1 MLTRILSKF
10 KGGVHATRDDG
21 TLDLPPVETCS
32 LELLKRSD
40 EQVPKTWKN
49 IDVYPPVAK
58 AIPAEPLDGILYRN
72 RQRILDINEALGLSD
87 DDFDTLLMPIIRNFA
102 SFVHLLPSSESH
114 HHRGAGG
121 ALRHSLEVAFWS
133 ARAAEDIIFC
143 RNSDPS
149 ERRKIEP
156 LWRVATCVAG
166 LLHDAGKPIADVT
179 VTDEHGEIWHPLQQ
193 PLYEYLRAKKR
204 QGYYISW
211 RGGRYKRHEAFTQ
224 RAFDKIV
231 PSAFVSHLMAHDPNI
246 MFAINDA
253 FYTLD
258 DSNHIAKIVN
268 WADQESVRRDA
279 MEDVE
284 RRTGGDFDYGL
295 PVHRHVFNSMRR
307 LLQTGKW
314 TINEPGAKVW
324 HGDEGTFVVFKH
336 GLTEIISDIKK
347 EVGVTIRN
355 DSDGLVDEFIQRG
368 LVRPRYVPGGEPQSD
383 DELGEYY
390 LYWVITPKILETS
403 GGGEPVKL
411 TAIKIDSADRLFR
424 NEVPAA
430 ADIRVWSTE
439 ELGGGLQPEF
449 GSSRSI
455 ETVGGDG
462 VNMETGEVVAPG
474 QPTATDNSDPA
485 KAEGGAQPGNVE
497 PAASTNSASDLTP
510 ENTPALEDPE
520 EMPFGNP
527 GNASSVE
534 NAGNSESPENN
545 PKQSLLHRAKAGFGG
560 QNPQPKKQKA
570 ETVPEPKSE
579 PEQKK
584 DNADSSPTDVNSLL
598 SSIDDEME
606 LPFGLS
612 EHSEESVEQTSSCP
626 ANQGDSSEEE
636 SPAERRESKPESE
649 QSRPPVA
656 DDTQK
661 LPESAPARPENRL
674 SPEKPAAVKSAV
686 VDDDGSPAK
695 KNQSKRPAK
704 KAANS
709 QAALNPLLSK
719 RNSAPQKERAT
730 KSAPVKK
737 MGKYKDISKKSS
749 ETAPIY
755 KPVEGDPVEAFKQFV
770 MDNTATG
777 TGQIIETLVETVVT
791 QGEQLGKR
799 WFIENG
805 NVAIAYP
812 SAFEGVTSSAADA
825 LSRLDKAKI
834 LKANPRQPM
843 SKVMEI
849 HGVMALVLD
858 DRTSAIVVGYLK
870 TQEKAIDPLYVP
882 PHPDLKVVRRAIV
895 AGPEKKDAKKRQSQ
909 KKSTAKTER
918 QVKNSSNSGGK
929 KAGKSDTIPKRSPEK
944 AKQRP
949 GSSSSA
955 GGVSERHQVAIDA
968 MSELVEQMIAGEGDL
983 VDDMT
988 VDGPDKS
995 VPHAVLKTLKL
1006 RYPSLSQSLARQNFW
1021 KAAKER
1027 GFAWDTNSGTYT
1039 LRDKKA

>member
-87 DDFDTLLMPIIRNFA
+87 DDFDSLLMPIIRNFA

-179 VTDEHGEIWHPLQQ
+179 VTDEQGEIWHPLQQ

-307 LLQTGKW
+307 LLQAGKW
-314 TINEPGAKVW
+314 TINEPGAKIW

-390 LYWVITPKILETS
+390 LYWVITPKILETA

-439 ELGGGLQPEF
+439 ELGGGFQPEF

-474 QPTATDNSDPA
+474 QPAATDKSDA
-485 KAEGGAQPGNVE
+485 TKAEGEAQAGTVE
-497 PAASTNSASDLTP
+497 HSASSNPASDLSQ
-510 ENTPALEDPE
+510 ENSPTLEDLE
-520 EMPFGNP
+520 EMPFGDP
-527 GNASSVE
+527 GTASPVE
-534 NAGNSESPENN
+534 DTGNTESPENN
-545 PKQSLLHRAKAGFGG
+545 PKQSLLHRAKSGFGG
-560 QNPQPKKQKA
+560 QKAQPKKQKVENA
-570 ETVPEPKSE
+570 PAPKIE
-579 PEQKK
+579 PEQEEGA
-584 DNADSSPTDVNSLL
+584 ADSSPKDVSSLL

-612 EHSEESVEQTSSCP
+612 AQSEEPDEHKESSP
-626 ANQGDSSEEE
+626 TTQDDSSAEE
-636 SPAERRESKPESE
+636 SLDQQHESKPESL
-649 QSRPPVA
+649 QSTPPVPSDSQDVA
-656 DDTQK
+656 EHVPTKQANKPGPD
-661 LPESAPARPENRL
+661 
-674 SPEKPAAVKSAV
+674 KPAAGKKEV
-686 VDDDGSPAK
+686 VEDTGSPAQ

-704 KAANS
+704 KPANA

-719 RNSAPQKERAT
+719 RNSSPQKETAT

-737 MGKYKDISKKSS
+737 MGKYKDIAKKSS

-791 QGEQLGKR
+791 HGEQLGKR
-799 WFIENG
+799 WFIEDG
-805 NVAIAYP
+805 SVAIAYP
-812 SAFEGVTSSAADA
+812 SAFEGVTSSSADA

-843 SKVMEI
+843 SKVMEV

-858 DRTSAIVVGYLK
+858 DRSSAIVVGYLK
-870 TQEKAIDPLYVP
+870 AQEKAIDPLYVP

-909 KKSTAKTER
+909 KKTTAKTER

-929 KAGKSDTIPKRSPEK
+929 KPGKSDTIPKQNSEK
-944 AKQRP
+944 GKQIP
-949 GSSSSA
+949 SASSGSS
-955 GGVSERHQVAIDA
+955 GVSERHQVAIDA

-988 VDGPDKS
+988 VDGSDKS

-1021 KAAKER
+1021 KAAKKR
-1027 GFAWDTNSGTYT
+1027 GYAWDTNSGSYT

>member
-1 MLTRILSKF
+1 MFSSTNSDLEAMLTKILSKL
-10 KGGVHATRDDG
+10 KDGVHATKEDG

-87 DDFDTLLMPIIRNFA
+87 SDFDTLLMPIIRNFA

-133 ARAAEDIIFC
+133 ARAAEDILFC
-143 RNSDPS
+143 RNSDPV

-179 VTDEHGEIWHPLQQ
+179 VADESGEIWHPLQQ
-193 PLYEYLRAKKR
+193 PLYEYLRSKR
-204 QGYYISW
+204 RSGYYISW

-231 PSAFVSHLMAHDPNI
+231 PSSFVSHLMAHDPNI

-258 DSNHIAKIVN
+258 DSNHISKIVN

-295 PVHRHVFNSMRR
+295 PIHRHVFNSMRR
-307 LLQTGKW
+307 LLQNGKW
-314 TINEPGAKVW
+314 TVNQPGAKVW

-368 LVRPRYVPGGEPQSD
+368 LVCPRYVPGGEPQSE

-390 LYWVITPKILETS
+390 LYWVITPKILES
-403 GGGEPVKL
+403 AGGGDPIKL

-424 NEVPAA
+424 SEPPAT
-430 ADIRVWSTE
+430 ADIRVWSTV
-439 ELGGGLQPEF
+439 ELGGGFQPEF

-455 ETVGGDG
+455 ETVRGDD
-462 VNMETGEVVAPG
+462 VNTETGEVVAAG
-474 QPTATDNSDPA
+474 QPEASGAIESEQPASLSDASPDVDQQNKAAPIDAVDMPFSDPEQA
-485 KAEGGAQPGNVE
+485 L
-497 PAASTNSASDLTP
+497 SSAT
-510 ENTPALEDPE
+510 TEDPE
-520 EMPFGNP
+520 K
-527 GNASSVE
+527 A
-534 NAGNSESPENN
+534 PENN
-545 PKQSLLHRAKAGFGG
+545 PKQSLLHRAKTGFGG
-560 QNPQPKKQKA
+560 QKPQPKKQIADK
-570 ETVPEPKSE
+570 V
-579 PEQKK
+579 PEQKNEK
-584 DNADSSPTDVNSLL
+584 AESTPNDVSSVL
-598 SSIDDEME
+598 SSIDEDLD

-612 EHSEESVEQTSSCP
+612 AEQGEKAGAENESDVPGANSQTKANVPDNETIPEVKEPGKAVES
-626 ANQGDSSEEE
+626 
-636 SPAERRESKPESE
+636 AEVEESKPSDISATNTDNE
-649 QSRPPVA
+649 QQGDR
-656 DDTQK
+656 D
-661 LPESAPARPENRL
+661 
-674 SPEKPAAVKSAV
+674 V
-686 VDDDGSPAK
+686 VSTNK
-695 KNQSKRPAK
+695 RQSKRVPK
-704 KAANS
+704 KTSAS

-719 RNSAPQKERAT
+719 KQGPSKKEPSS
-730 KSAPVKK
+730 KPIPVKK
-737 MGKYKDISKKSS
+737 MGKYKNIRKKSS

-755 KPVEGDPVEAFKQFV
+755 KAVDGDPVETFKQFV
-770 MDNTATG
+770 MDNSATG

-791 QGEQLGKR
+791 QGEQLGRR

-805 NVAIAYP
+805 SVAIAYP
-812 SAFEGVTSSAADA
+812 SAFEGITDSSADA

-834 LKANPRQPM
+834 LKANPKQPM
-843 SKVMEI
+843 SKVMEV
-849 HGVMALVLD
+849 HDVMALVLD
-858 DRTSAIVVGYLK
+858 DRTSSIVGAYLK
-870 TQEKAIDPLYVP
+870 ALEKTIDPLYVP
-882 PHPDLKVVRRAIV
+882 PHPDLKVVKRAIV
-895 AGPEKKDAKKRQSQ
+895 AGPDQKAAKQGRSKN
-909 KKSTAKTER
+909 KTAVKTER
-918 QVKNSSNSGGK
+918 QSENSSNSARKKRGK
-929 KAGKSDTIPKRSPEK
+929 GNTTVKHNAAKESRPNTSLPKEE
-944 AKQRP
+944 
-949 GSSSSA
+949 
-955 GGVSERHQVAIDA
+955 GVSGRHQMAIEA

-983 VDDMT
+983 IDEISI
-988 VDGPDKS
+988 DGNDTS
-995 VPHAVLKTLKL
+995 VPHAVVNTLKI

-1021 KAAKER
+1021 KAAQKH
-1027 GFAWDTNSGTYT
+1027 GFGWDINKGTYT
-1039 LRDKKA
+1039 LRAKQS